1 MNVGEDERKREKEEK
16 KREERRRIG
25 KRKEVM
31 GK

>member
-1 MNVGEDERKREKEEK
+1 MNVGEDETKREKEE

>member
-1 MNVGEDERKREKEEK
+1 MNVGEDERKREKEE

>member
-1 MNVGEDERKREKEEK
+1 MNVGEDETKTEKEE
-16 KREERRRIG
+16 KREERRRMG